1 MQEFYLKEHLSIPG
15 ISSASG
21 IEFSEGQI
29 FIISDNSNYLY
40 NYQIYNEELN
50 RQVLLKRPQMDH
62 IEKPQKL
69 DLEAMVLYDDKIYT
83 FGSGSTKAR
92 EKGFSISKND
102 GQIIELDLKNLYS
115 GMKNSANINSSDF
128 SIEGVAVYE
137 NSWLFLNR
145 GNGPGGRNVILK
157 VDGDDLV
164 NDFIVSSFEISLP
177 EVDGSFFGFSG
188 GCVLNDSLYFI
199 ATAEEGLSTYDDGVI
214 AGTILGVLNLKTM
227 EIDYYQ
233 RISKDQ
239 KFEGISLFEI
249 QPQKI
254 SFILCEDSD
263 GSSEVTTI
271 YRLDLKLS

>member
-1 MQEFYLKEHLSIPG
+1 MEEFYLKEHLSIPG

-29 FIISDNSNYLY
+29 FLISDNSNYLY
-40 NYQIYNEELN
+40 NYQIYDQQLN
-50 RQVLLKRPQMDH
+50 RHILLKNPQMEL

-69 DLEAMVLYDDKIYT
+69 DLEAMVLRDDKIYT
-83 FGSGSTKAR
+83 FGSGSTTSR
-92 EKGFSISKND
+92 ERAFSITKND
-102 GQIIELDLKNLYS
+102 WNITELDMRNLYKA
-115 GMKNSANINSSDF
+115 MKSSANIKSSDF
-128 SIEGVAVYE
+128 NIEGVAVYE

-157 VDGDDLV
+157 VNGDNLV
-164 NDFIVSSFEISLP
+164 NDFMVTSFEISLP
-177 EVDGSFFGFSG
+177 KIDGLFFGFSG
-188 GCVLNDSLYFI
+188 ASVIDDSLYFI

-214 AGTILGVLNLKTM
+214 AGTILGVFNLKTM

-239 KFEGISLFEI
+239 KFEGISLLEI

-271 YRLDLKLS
+271 YRLDLNLS